1 MKHFCHPLLLETT
14 AYETTFSSLGEYIT
28 EHVLHGAVGALGI
41 IAQG

>member
-1 MKHFCHPLLLETT
+1 MHFCHPLLLETT

-28 EHVLHGAVGALGI
+28 ERVLQGTGAFGI